1 MKRKVLAGLVLFFQ
15 IDVSAAWAQLRAG
28 TPEAKMFEQI
38 TGEKNPDSKI
48 ELITTF
54 EKQFPQSKILP
65 SVYLMAVE
73 IYRDKNDRPRI
84 LEFGEK
90 ALQLDNTNITA
101 MMLLARNYSIEGKN
115 LDRAIDLAQRAIDRM
130 ATLRGQPAPGGYS
143 GNEWNDYLKAKEES
157 ANQILTYAKSM
168 KAREDRAP
176 APATG
181 SLAGETVRT
190 SNPHD

>member
-101 MMLLARNYSIEGKN
+101 MMLLATI
-115 LDRAIDLAQRAIDRM
+115 
-130 ATLRGQPAPGGYS
+130 P
-143 GNEWNDYLKAKEES
+143 LK
-157 ANQILTYAKSM
+157 
-168 KAREDRAP
+168 
-176 APATG
+176 
-181 SLAGETVRT
+181 VRT
-190 SNPHD
+190 WIVPLILLNGRSTEWQRCGGSPRRAGILATSGTTI